1 MQIGNSVK
9 DSLSNV
15 VLYSVRDGLRI
26 TVWGSVENLVFNSVW
41 GSVSESEHILTYDML
56 WAPITNITHHSSWL
70 LMTNKA
76 NGNR

>member
-26 TVWGSVENLVFNSVW
+26 TVWGSVENLVFKEMRNNGAYGDLIKLKSNAY
-41 GSVSESEHILTYDML
+41 SKIYSE
-56 WAPITNITHHSSWL
+56 
-70 LMTNKA
+70 
-76 NGNR
+76 